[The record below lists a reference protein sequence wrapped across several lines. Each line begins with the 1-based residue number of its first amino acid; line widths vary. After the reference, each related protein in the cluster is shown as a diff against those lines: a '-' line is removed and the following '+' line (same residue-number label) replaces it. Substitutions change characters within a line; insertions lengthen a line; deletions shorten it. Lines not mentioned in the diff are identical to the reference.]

1 MVSAAARVAAGLGLG
16 LGLLVLVG
24 QAVAQPQTSQTAATT
39 GTVATTLREVTVT
52 VNRGVELTSFEAPA
66 SIDVVDGDT
75 LRDGQLQ
82 IHLSESL
89 VRVPGLV
96 IQNRNNHAQD
106 LQISIRGFGARATF
120 GVRGIRL
127 YADGIPATGPD
138 GQGQVA
144 HFDLASAQR
153 VEVLRGPFSA
163 LYGNSAGGVIHIVT
177 SDGGPG
183 TVVDGSSAAGSH
195 GTHRL
200 GLRLS
205 GALGVTSGAPTGGQG
220 AAPWSYTLSASGF
233 ETDGPRAHS
242 AAQRR
247 SLNTKL
253 THGAGSDTRTVVVLN
268 HLSTPDVQDPLG
280 LTRAEWLANPRQAT
294 PVALSFNTRKSV
306 EQSQL
311 GAAMQHRLSSQN
323 QLHASVYAGERATRQ
338 YQSIA
343 VAAQTPATHPGGVID
358 LARHYEGLDLRWVH
372 HNRLGGKPITVTA
385 GLSADQ
391 SAEQRRGFQNFVA
404 GAAGNPTLG
413 VEGALRRD
421 EKNRVRNRD
430 HYLQTEWAMA
440 ERLSLLAG
448 LRHSNVVFSSLD
460 RYVVAG
466 NGDDS
471 GGARYSATS
480 PAVGLSF
487 HASEAL
493 NLYAALGKGFETPTF
508 NELAYRA
515 SGATGLNFALQA
527 ADSRHVEMGFKALAG
542 TGWRINAAI
551 FRASTHNE
559 IAVLSNA
566 GGRSV
571 FQNVGAT
578 RRTGF
583 EAALSGELSPHWAV
597 VGAVT
602 SIDARYRDA
611 FRTCTATPCATPTV
625 LIPAGSRMPGIPRVS
640 AYAELQWRSKPL
652 GLHAALE
659 WRHTGRVAVDDRNS
673 DFAPAASVAALR
685 VAAEQ
690 TRGRWNFREFLRIDN
705 VMNRR
710 YAGSVIVNEG
720 NARFFEPAPGRTWLV
735 GVAAAYR
742 F

>member
-1 MVSAAARVAAGLGLG
+1 MRASSAAVGAAARVAAGLGLG
-16 LGLLVLVG
+16 LLVG
-24 QAVAQPQTSQTAATT
+24 QAVAQPQTA
-39 GTVATTLREVTVT
+39 ATTLREVTVT
-52 VNRGVELTSFEAPA
+52 VNRGVEQTRFEAPA
-66 SIDVVDGDT
+66 SVDVVDGDT
-75 LRDGQLQ
+75 LRNGQLQ
-82 IHLSESL
+82 IHLSEAL

-144 HFDLASAQR
+144 HFDLASAER

-177 SDGGPG
+177 RDGGPD
-183 TVVDGSSAAGSH
+183 TVVDVSSAMGSH
-195 GTHRL
+195 GTQRL

-205 GALGVTSGAPTGGQG
+205 GALGVMAGASTSGPSP
-220 AAPWSYTLSASGF
+220 APWSYTLSASGF

-253 THGAGSDTRTVVVLN
+253 THGAGSDTRTVFVLN

-294 PVALSFNTRKSV
+294 PVALSFNTRKTV
-306 EQSQL
+306 EQSQW
-311 GAAMQHRLSSQN
+311 GAALQHRLSAQN

-338 YQSIA
+338 FQSIA

-372 HNRLGGKPITVTA
+372 HNRLGGKPLTVTA

-391 SAEQRRGFQNFVA
+391 SAEQRRGFQNFVVV
-404 GAAGNPTLG
+404 GAAGNPIWG

-440 ERLSLLAG
+440 ERLSLSAG
-448 LRHSNVVFSSLD
+448 LRHSSVVFSSLD
-460 RYVVAG
+460 RYVVTG

-487 HASEAL
+487 HASDAL
-493 NLYAALGKGFETPTF
+493 NIYAALGKGFETPTF

-515 SGATGLNFALQA
+515 NGATGLNFALQA
-527 ADSRHVEMGFKALAG
+527 ADSRHVELGFKALAG
-542 TGWRINAAI
+542 AGWRINAAI

-559 IAVLSNA
+559 IAVLSNT

-578 RRTGF
+578 RRTGL
-583 EAALSGELSPHWAV
+583 EAALSGELSPNWAV
-597 VGAVT
+597 VGALT

-640 AYAELQWRSKPL
+640 AYAELQWRHRPL
-652 GLHAALE
+652 GLQAALE

-685 VAAEQ
+685 LAAEQ
-690 TRGRWNFREFLRIDN
+690 TRGRWNFRQFLRIDN

-720 NARFFEPAPGRTWLV
+720 NARFFEPAPGRTWLL